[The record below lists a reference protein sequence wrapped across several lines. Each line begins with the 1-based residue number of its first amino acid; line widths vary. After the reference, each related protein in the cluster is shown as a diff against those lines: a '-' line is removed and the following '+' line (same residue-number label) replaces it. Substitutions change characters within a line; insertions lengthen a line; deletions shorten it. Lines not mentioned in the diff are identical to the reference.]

1 MPVILDA
8 SFALALA
15 IGEPR
20 STEVRRLL
28 DEWMA
33 RGEELCAPSLF
44 GYELAGVL
52 RNKVHRGVLEESDAR
67 LALDLLLTLPI
78 VLLHP
83 TGLHMR
89 AFEIACDLGLPTS
102 YDAHYLALA
111 EALDAEM
118 WTLDEWFAD
127 RARLLHFRVRTV
139 PSP

>member
-1 MPVILDA
+1 MPVTLDA
-8 SFALALA
+8 SFVLALA
-15 IGEPR
+15 IDEPR

-33 RGEELCAPSLF
+33 RGEELCAPALF
-44 GYELAGVL
+44 GYEVAGIL

-67 LALDLLLTLPI
+67 IALDLLLTLPI

-89 AFEIACDLGLPTS
+89 AFEIAFDLGLPTS
-102 YDAHYLALA
+102 YVAHYLALA

-118 WTLDEWFAD
+118 WTLDERFAD
-127 RARLLHFRVRTV
+127 RARLRHFRVRTV